1 MVSPQLKPLLRAL
14 NGETVSPTPWWLMR
28 QAGRYLPEYR
38 ALLCGQFQPKASPIS
53 GLSGEVQKLGML
65 AEGYAG
71 SLLIQEVWL
80 NASPF
85 DDVLRR
91 QARRLQPLGRSF
103 RPNCVDGLN
112 ASHRPAPA
120 ST

>member
-1 MVSPQLKPLLRAL
+1 
-14 NGETVSPTPWWLMR
+14 MR

-85 DDVLRR
+85 DDVIRW
-91 QARRLQPLGRSF
+91 QARCLQRFRHPF
-103 RPNCVDGLN
+103 RPNCIDGLH
-112 ASHRPAPA
+112 ACHRPAPNFA
-120 ST
+120 SLY